1 MSKTTIILRA
11 AGKAFTSLSILALA
25 GLALTGLPGTAGAA
39 DEAPAGAPPDAM
51 SGASAAAP
59 PPMAQGTELPIRK
72 IPNIPA
78 AAEAYYAPDDYH
90 VIAQTQ
96 DPAAQK
102 PEGGRVGGALT
113 YIFTDDGKEVWR
125 VNDRGQDACSYFF
138 PDQKRIVWT
147 STKDRMDMPLGDWSN
162 QDLYPRGAELY
173 TSDLKGENIQRLT
186 NNEYYEAE
194 VSVSPNGKWIVFGR
208 SVDGNLN
215 IFRMRSDGTGEEQVT
230 FTTDWQPGA
239 PFYMPDNETIM
250 FRAWRRS
257 DYGKVKPTPM
267 TVFTIKHDGTNLTQR
282 TFDRDMN
289 WAPYPAPDGRH
300 YVFVKIVEGRNWEVY
315 LGDLGGDPPK
325 RLTYNIGF
333 DGLPSLS
340 KNGKKML
347 FARSET
353 GRDNLNTYVMDVS
366 SLNLGPENYKGV
378 AATPVPANPV
388 LVTDF
393 NDGKK

>member
-1 MSKTTIILRA
+1 MSKTSNILRA
-11 AGKAFTSLSILALA
+11 AAEAA
-25 GLALTGLPGTAGAA
+25 TGLPVLVLTSLVLAGWSGTAGAV
-39 DEAPAGAPPDAM
+39 DKAPAWEKPDAT
-51 SGASAAAP
+51 SGASSMPP
-59 PPMAQGTELPIRK
+59 PPMAKGTELPTRI
-72 IPNIPA
+72 IPNIPS

-102 PEGGRVGGALT
+102 PEGSRVGGALT

-125 VNDRGQDACSYFF
+125 VNDHGQDACSYFF

-162 QDLYPRGAELY
+162 QSDYPRGAELY
-173 TSDLKGENIQRLT
+173 TSDLDGKNIQRLT

-194 VSVSPNGKWIVFGR
+194 VSISPNGKWIVFGR
-208 SVDGNLN
+208 RVDGNLN

-257 DYGKVKPTPM
+257 EYGKVKPTPM

-289 WAPYPAPDGRH
+289 WAPYPGPDGRH
-300 YVFVKIVEGRNWEVY
+300 YVFVKIVEGRNWEVF
-315 LGDLGGDPPK
+315 LGDLTGDPPK
-325 RLTYNIGF
+325 RLTYSPGF

-347 FARSET
+347 FARNET

-366 SLNLGPENYKGV
+366 SLNLGPENYKGIP
-378 AATPVPANPV
+378 ATPVPANAV
-388 LVTDF
+388 LITDF